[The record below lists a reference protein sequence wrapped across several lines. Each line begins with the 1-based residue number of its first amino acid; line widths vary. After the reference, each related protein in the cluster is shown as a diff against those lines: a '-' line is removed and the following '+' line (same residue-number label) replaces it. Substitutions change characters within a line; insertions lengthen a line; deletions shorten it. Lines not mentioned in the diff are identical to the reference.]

1 MWIYIILLILHLII
15 SALVFLG
22 IQFDI
27 LKVHKYMFFVALFMP
42 FWGVLTVLIL
52 HFQIFFHADD
62 GIDVGVEKLKLESE
76 LYRSVT
82 VDEKKV
88 AANTVPIEEALL
100 VNSAKE
106 RRTIIMDV
114 LNDNPKEYIEFLQK
128 AGNNEDT
135 EVVHYAVTAMVE
147 ISKEN
152 DYKLQDFER
161 QHAKDPE
168 NVEVLTG
175 YTDFLWSCLSQNL
188 MQGQVE
194 VLNRELFS
202 SLMEKKLALT
212 AGSIT
217 DFQWAVE
224 NELRRKNYTQASALL
239 VQMQTLYPNSEEYYL
254 SRLNYLA
261 SLGKGE
267 DIKTL
272 LKEIQKKHIYLSSA
286 AKEVL
291 AFWES

>member
-1 MWIYIILLILHLII
+1 MLYIILIAVHLIL
-15 SALVFLG
+15 SVLVFLG
-22 IQFDI
+22 IKFNI
-27 LKVHKYMFFVALFMP
+27 LKVHKYMFFVALLLP
-42 FWGVLTVLIL
+42 FWGVLIVLIL
-52 HFQIFFHADD
+52 HFQIFFEADN

-76 LYRSVT
+76 LYKSVT
-82 VDEKKV
+82 VDESKV
-88 AANTVPIEEALL
+88 SANTVPIEEALV

-161 QHAKDPE
+161 QYSANPE
-168 NVEVLTG
+168 DAAILEQ

-202 SLMEKKLALT
+202 SLMQKKMSLVKA
-212 AGSIT
+212 SIT
-217 DFQWAVE
+217 DFERAVE
-224 NELRRKNYTQASALL
+224 NDLKRKNYTQASITLRE
-239 VQMQTLYPNSEEYYL
+239 MKNLYPESEQYYL
-254 SRLNYLA
+254 SRLDYLA
-261 SLGKGE
+261 SLGRGN
-267 DIKTL
+267 DIQL
-272 LKEIQKKHIYLSSA
+272 LINEIYKKNIFLSSQT
-286 AKEVL
+286 KEVL
-291 AFWES
+291 AFWEA

>member
-1 MWIYIILLILHLII
+1 MWIYIALLILHLII

-82 VDEKKV
+82 VDENKV

-106 RRTIIMDV
+106 RRSIIMDV

-224 NELRRKNYTQASALL
+224 NELRRKNYTQAAALL
-239 VQMQTLYPNSEEYYL
+239 VQMQALYPSSEEYYL

-267 DIKTL
+267 EIKAL
-272 LKEIQKKHIYLSSA
+272 RREIQTKHIYLSSA
-286 AKEVL
+286 TKEVL

>member
-267 DIKTL
+267 EIKTL

-286 AKEVL
+286 TKEVL

>member
-1 MWIYIILLILHLII
+1 MLYIILIAVHLIL
-15 SALVFLG
+15 SVLVFLG
-22 IQFDI
+22 IKFNI
-27 LKVHKYMFFVALFMP
+27 LKVHKYMFFVALLLP
-42 FWGVLTVLIL
+42 FWGVLIVLIL
-52 HFQIFFHADD
+52 HFQIFFEADN

-76 LYRSVT
+76 LYKSVT
-82 VDEKKV
+82 VDESKV
-88 AANTVPIEEALL
+88 SANTVPIEEALV

-161 QHAKDPE
+161 QYSANPE
-168 NVEVLTG
+168 DTTILEQ

-202 SLMEKKLALT
+202 SLMQKKMSLVKA
-212 AGSIT
+212 SIT
-217 DFQWAVE
+217 DFERAVE
-224 NELRRKNYTQASALL
+224 NDLKRKNYTQASITLRE
-239 VQMQTLYPNSEEYYL
+239 MKNLYPESEQYYL
-254 SRLNYLA
+254 SRLDYLA
-261 SLGKGE
+261 SLGRGN
-267 DIKTL
+267 DIQL
-272 LKEIQKKHIYLSSA
+272 LINEIYKKNIFLSSQT
-286 AKEVL
+286 KEVL
-291 AFWES
+291 AFWEA

>member
-1 MWIYIILLILHLII
+1 MVPIILLAVHLVI

-22 IQFDI
+22 IQFHI
-27 LKVHKYMFFVALFMP
+27 LKVHKYMFFVALLVP

-52 HFQIFFHADD
+52 HFQIFFRADD
-62 GIDVGVEKLKLESE
+62 SIDVDVEKLKLESE

-82 VDEKKV
+82 VDEKKI
-88 AANTVPIEEALL
+88 AANTVPIEEALV

-114 LNDNPKEYIEFLQK
+114 LNDNPKEYIQFLQK

-147 ISKEN
+147 ISKGK
-152 DYKLQDFER
+152 DYKLQEFER
-161 QHAKDPE
+161 QHFLEPE
-168 NVEVLTG
+168 NIAVLAQ

-202 SLMEKKLALT
+202 VLMEKKLALET
-212 AGSIT
+212 GSVT
-217 DFQWAVE
+217 DFRRVVE
-224 NELRRKNYTQASALL
+224 NELRRKNYTQAAEFLRM
-239 VQMQTLYPNSEEYYL
+239 MQTFYPDREEYYL
-254 SRLNYLA
+254 SRLDYLA
-261 SLGKGE
+261 SLGRGE
-267 DIKTL
+267 EIKQL
-272 LKEIQKKHIYLSSA
+272 IQEINKKHIYLSSST
-286 AKEVL
+286 KGVL
-291 AFWES
+291 AFWEA